1 MAFCFLF
8 FSTPLSYAWDP
19 VTHWHIN
26 REANPEI
33 KESNFDLYCDNGT
46 GPDMF
51 VMGDLCDYVH
61 SPDLNREEDFAHKPN
76 FAYLMLKARGLN
88 NVSSSYYASGL
99 GWGGHIAADWVAHD
113 LELFPIPKSDKTDM
127 ALYGPPHLNGEF
139 LYDYYMFL
147 TRGPIKF
154 PLWFKPKQIQK
165 ALVNYYLIDEHEK
178 KPGLPDEVIKE
189 YALTNLLSESEIKKR
204 IVIFN
209 CTVAALHATL
219 ASKTLVD
226 ISTGKTPFFLY
237 NMRSRGAEENIAL
250 SVQTVR
256 NWSKDLVPRN
266 HIPFNEINPVRF
278 YPLLPVPNIPE
289 HLAYLPESRGFLD
302 ILSPF
307 NTKFAWAEPLPGF
320 NYAEEGPDSFH
331 LTEATKYLFWL
342 DVVEQAEQKGIL
354 QIEEKTE
361 LRDGE
366 EWFTAEVKITDDEL
380 FDEIVKDEIL
390 EHIKNPSS
398 TTDKKFAYF
407 MRNFIVDQISDI
419 DKLMD
424 MTPPTI
430 SNLSPED
437 GSFINDSTPEIY
449 AYLLDLPA
457 SGHGNENGI
466 GIEEGSISL
475 TLNGEDLRFTYSK
488 ETGAL
493 VAALESTL
501 HDGEY
506 EIEVK
511 VSDKA
516 GNETEKMWKFT
527 IDTIPPEV
535 DYEVLNKLINVKKE
549 TKAEIETTT
558 NEPTTYLAEI
568 FKVKDK
574 ENGNKGDA
582 VFTYTNEEFSQNFTF
597 TWDGR
602 DDDGTLIKNG
612 VYTIRITALDRAK
625 NTTSFEEKVN
635 VNNEAGGQV
644 QKQQSQFLQDL
655 RGGLSFLYSLFKDNS

>member
-1 MAFCFLF
+1 LRYMIRLPIKKIVCLIMAFCFLF
-8 FSTPLSYAWDP
+8 FSTPFAYAWDP

-26 REANPEI
+26 REANPGIE
-33 KESNFDLYCDNGT
+33 ESNFDLYCDNGT

-76 FAYLMLKARGLN
+76 FAYLMLKAKGLN

-139 LYDYYMFL
+139 LYDYYVFL
-147 TRGPIKF
+147 TRGPIKL

-165 ALVNYYLIDEHEK
+165 ALINYYLIDEHEK

-189 YALTNLLSESEIKKR
+189 YAFTNSLSESEIKNK
-204 IVIFN
+204 IIIFN
-209 CTVAALHATL
+209 CTVAALHGTL
-219 ASKTLVD
+219 ASKVLVD
-226 ISTGKTPFFLY
+226 MSTGKIPFFL
-237 NMRSRGAEENIAL
+237 NDMRAKGAEENIAL

-256 NWSKDLVPRN
+256 NWSEDLVPRN
-266 HIPFNEINPVRF
+266 HIPLDEINPVRF
-278 YPLLPVPNIPE
+278 YPLLPVPNTPE
-289 HLAYLPESRGFLD
+289 HLACLPESRGFLD

-307 NTKFAWAEPLPGF
+307 NIKFAWAEPSFDF
-320 NYAEEGPDSFH
+320 NLTEEDINDSYV
-331 LTEATKYLFWL
+331 TEATKYLFWL
-342 DVVEQAEQKGIL
+342 DVVEQAEQEGIL

-366 EWFTAEVKITDDEL
+366 EWFTAEVEITDDEL
-380 FDEIVKDEIL
+380 FSEIVKDEIL
-390 EHIKNPSS
+390 EHIENPFF

-430 SNLSPED
+430 SNLSPQD
-437 GSFINDSTPEIY
+437 NFFTNDSTPVIY

-457 SGHGNENGI
+457 LSADRHGGGHGDEDGI
-466 GIEEGSISL
+466 GIEKESISL
-475 TLNGEDLRFTYSK
+475 KLNGEDLKFTYNQ

-493 VAALESTL
+493 VATLESIL
-501 HDGEY
+501 PDGKY
-506 EIEVK
+506 EVEVK
-511 VSDKA
+511 ASDRA
-516 GNETEKMWKFT
+516 GNETEKTWKFT
-527 IDTIPPEV
+527 VDTIPPEV
-535 DYEVLNKLINVKKE
+535 NYEVLNKLINVKKE
-549 TKAEIETTT
+549 AKAEIKITT
-558 NEPTTYLAEI
+558 NELTTFIAEI

-574 ENGNKGDA
+574 DNGNKGNI
-582 VFTYTNEEFSQNFTF
+582 VYIYESEELSQDFTF
-597 TWDGR
+597 IWDGK
-602 DDDGTLIKNG
+602 DNEGNLVDNG
-612 VYTIRITALDRAK
+612 VYTVRITALDRAG
-625 NTTSFEEKVN
+625 NETFFEEKVN
-635 VNNEAGGQV
+635 VNNETR
-644 QKQQSQFLQDL
+644 K
-655 RGGLSFLYSLFKDNS
+655 

>member
-8 FSTPLSYAWDP
+8 FSTSFAYAWDP
-19 VTHWHIN
+19 ITHWHIN
-26 REANPEI
+26 REANPGVSEDY
-33 KESNFDLYCDNGT
+33 FDLYCDNGT

-76 FAYLMLKARGLN
+76 FAYLMLKTRGLA

-147 TRGPIKF
+147 TRGPIKL

-165 ALVNYYLIDEHEK
+165 ALINYYLINKHEDIPTLSDK
-178 KPGLPDEVIKE
+178 DIKE
-189 YALTNLLSESEIKKR
+189 YALNNSLSESEIKKR

-209 CTVAALHATL
+209 CTVAGLHATL
-219 ASKTLVD
+219 TSKVFKDVFTGTTLD
-226 ISTGKTPFFLY
+226 FLL
-237 NMRSRGAEENIAL
+237 NMRSRGAEENIDL
-250 SVQTVR
+250 SVQTVK

-278 YPLLPVPNIPE
+278 YPLLPVPNAPE
-289 HLAYLPESRGFLD
+289 HLACLPESRGFLD
-302 ILSPF
+302 TLSLF
-307 NTKFAWAEPLPGF
+307 NIKFAWAEPLPNF
-320 NYAEEGPDSFH
+320 NYAEEGSDSSH

-366 EWFTAEVKITDDEL
+366 EWFAAEVEITDDEL
-380 FDEIVKDEIL
+380 FDEIVKDEIS
-390 EHIKNPSS
+390 EHIENPFS

-430 SNLSPED
+430 SNLSPQD
-437 GSFINDSTPEIY
+437 NFFTNDSTPVIY

-457 SGHGNENGI
+457 GGHGNEDGI
-466 GIEEGSISL
+466 GIEKESISFK
-475 TLNGEDLRFTYSK
+475 LNGEDLKFTYNQ

-493 VAALESTL
+493 VATLESIL
-501 HDGEY
+501 PDREY
-506 EIEVK
+506 EVQVK
-511 VSDKA
+511 ASDRA
-516 GNETEKMWKFT
+516 GNETTKSWKFT
-527 IDTIPPEV
+527 VDTNPPKV
-535 DYEVLNKLINVKKE
+535 DYKVLNKLINIKKE
-549 TKAEIETTT
+549 TKAEIKITT
-558 NEPTTYLAEI
+558 NITKSSADVSPGVYRAP
-568 FKVKDK
+568 KSS
-574 ENGNKGDA
+574 
-582 VFTYTNEEFSQNFTF
+582 Y
-597 TWDGR
+597 WDI
-602 DDDGTLIKNG
+602 IKNYG
-612 VYTIRITALDRAK
+612 EQK
-625 NTTSFEEKVN
+625 TSP
-635 VNNEAGGQV
+635 
-644 QKQQSQFLQDL
+644 LCL
-655 RGGLSFLYSLFKDNS
+655 

>member
-1 MAFCFLF
+1 LRYMTRLFLKKILCLVLASSF
-8 FSTPLSYAWDP
+8 LNISASFAYAWDP
-19 VTHWHIN
+19 ITHWYIN
-26 REANPEI
+26 KEANPEVN
-33 KESNFDLYCDNGT
+33 EGYFDLYCDNGT

-76 FAYLMLKARGLN
+76 FAYLMLKTRGLT

-113 LELFPIPKSDKTDM
+113 LELFPIPKDSDKIDT

-165 ALVNYYLIDEHEK
+165 ALVNYHLIEKHENE
-178 KPGLPDEVIKE
+178 PDLSDIAIKE
-189 YALTNLLSESEIKKR
+189 YALTNSLSKSEIKKR

-237 NMRSRGAEENIAL
+237 NMRAKGAEENIAL

-256 NWSKDLVPRN
+256 NWSNDLTPRN
-266 HIPFNEINPVRF
+266 HIPKGINPVRF
-278 YPLLPVPNIPE
+278 YPLLPVPDIPE
-289 HLAYLPESRGFLD
+289 HLTCLPESRGFLD
-302 ILSPF
+302 FLSPF
-307 NTKFAWAEPLPGF
+307 IIKFAWAEPLPSF
-320 NYAEEGPDSFH
+320 SYTEESFDSSH

-342 DVVEQAEQKGIL
+342 DVVEQAEQEGIL
-354 QIEEKTE
+354 QIEEKTK

-366 EWFTAEVKITDDEL
+366 EWFAAEVEITDDGL
-380 FDEIVKDEIL
+380 FNEIVKNKIL

-407 MRNFIVDQISDI
+407 LRNFIIDQISDI

-437 GSFINDSTPEIY
+437 NSYTNDSTPKIY
-449 AYLLDLPA
+449 AYLLDD
-457 SGHGNENGI
+457 EKGI
-466 GIEEGSISL
+466 GIDKENISF
-475 TLNGEDLRFTYSK
+475 TLNGKDLKFTYNQDTK
-488 ETGAL
+488 AL
-493 VAALESTL
+493 VATLESIL
-501 HDGEY
+501 SDGEY
-506 EIEVK
+506 EAQIK
-511 VSDKA
+511 ASDKA
-516 GNETEKMWKFT
+516 GNETQKKWKFT
-527 IDTIPPEV
+527 VDTIPPEV
-535 DYEVLNKLINVKKE
+535 DYEVLNKIINVKKE
-549 TKAEIETTT
+549 TKAEIQTTT
-558 NEPTTYLAEI
+558 NEPTTFIAEI
-568 FKVKDK
+568 FRVKDK
-574 ENGNKGDA
+574 DKGNKGET
-582 VFTYTNEEFSQNFTF
+582 VFAFESEEFSHDFIF
-597 TWDGR
+597 AWDGK
-602 DDDGTLIKNG
+602 DNGGNLVENG
-612 VYTIRITALDRAK
+612 VYTVRLSVLDRAK

-635 VNNEAGGQV
+635 VNNEAG
-644 QKQQSQFLQDL
+644 K
-655 RGGLSFLYSLFKDNS
+655 